1 MAYERRR
8 RVPMRHERRVLLTAL
23 LTGLPAVVAALALL
37 WSGDYSAKVRWTL
50 ALLIGGV
57 WLGASLSLQ
66 AQVTRP
72 LQTLSNILAALREE
86 DFSIRARGA
95 RDDDALGLAFLEANI
110 LGETLRSQR
119 LGAME
124 AVALMRTVI
133 AEIDVA
139 LFAFDEDHTLR
150 LVNKAGERLLGQPA
164 ERLIGRSAD
173 ALGLAEP
180 LLEEGPRTLDLA
192 FPGGAGRWE
201 VRLNRFRQD
210 GRPHQLLVLADL
222 SRALREEEIQAWQ
235 RLVRVLSHEI
245 NNSLAPI
252 KSVAGSLQK
261 ILRRE
266 PRPPDWDVDLRQGLK
281 VIEGRS
287 DALSQFI
294 ASYARL
300 ARLPQ
305 PKKVPLDVGDWVQR
319 VVDLETRLPVRVA
332 GGPPLVIEADG
343 QQLDQLLINILRN
356 AVDAALET
364 GGGVDVSWLRSG
376 AEVELRVLDDG
387 PGLSNTANLFVPFF
401 TTKPNG
407 SGIGLAL
414 SRQIAEAHGG
424 TLRLQNRRGRK
435 GCEAR
440 LRLPVGGDDSA
451 NGRSG
456 MGEGG
461 MGHEGRISS
470 G

>member
-23 LTGLPAVVAALALL
+23 LTGLPAVVVTFVLL
-37 WSGDYSAKVRWTL
+37 WTGDYSAKVRWTL
-50 ALLIGGV
+50 ALLIAGV

-150 LVNKAGERLLGQPA
+150 LVNKAGERLLGQPS

-201 VRLNRFRQD
+201 VRLNRFRQG

-266 PRPPDWDVDLRQGLK
+266 PKPPDWDTDLRQGLK

-287 DALSQFI
+287 EALSQFI

-305 PKKVPLDVGDWVQR
+305 PKKGPLDVGDWVQR
-319 VVDLETRLPVRVA
+319 VVALETRLAVRVT
-332 GGPPLVIEADG
+332 GGPRLVIEADG
-343 QQLDQLLINILRN
+343 QQLDQLLINLVRN

-376 AEVELRVLDDG
+376 ADVELRVLDDG

-440 LRLPVGGDDSA
+440 LRLPVGGDGA
-451 NGRSG
+451 VEGERKEENGKRKEG
-456 MGEGG
+456 M
-461 MGHEGRISS
+461 MS
-470 G
+470 